1 VVVTAEIVVAAIIVE
16 VVVEVVE
23 PQDANSIAA
32 ANNKLKPNQ
41 VTFLFIFPPFILL
54 NSSHLNLEKC

>member
-1 VVVTAEIVVAAIIVE
+1 VTAAEVVVAAVVAG

-32 ANNKLKPNQ
+32 ANNKLKTDQIN
-41 VTFLFIFPPFILL
+41 FLFIFPPFFMYTR
-54 NSSHLNLEKC
+54 